1 MTPLG
6 TLLVVDSD
14 ETGAYPAS
22 WETDVVLSDGQ
33 TVHVRPITPDDAP
46 RLVQFH
52 SRQSPESIYLRYF
65 SPRPELS
72 ERDLHRFTHVDH
84 HDRVAFVALAGDELI
99 AVARYE
105 RYRGTDTAEVAF
117 FIDDAHH
124 GRGLAT
130 LLLEYLAAAGR
141 ERGIRRFAATTLP
154 HNRKM
159 LGVFAAAGYQVSSK
173 IDDGVVEVAFDIDST
188 SASLAAVDRRERRA
202 EAASVR
208 RVLEPRSVAVVG
220 VGRSGVGLGA
230 EVYRNLV
237 TNGFRGPL
245 HAVNRGGGSVGG
257 DPMHRSVAELPGP
270 VDLVVIATPAADVPA
285 IVGECGELG
294 VGGVVVMSAGFSES
308 GPDGARLEIESVE
321 VARHHGIRLL
331 GPNCLGVVNTDPEI
345 RLDATLAPNVPR
357 RGRAAMLAESGT
369 LAAAI
374 IEHAVRMDLGISTL
388 VAAGNRADISATD
401 LLSYWC
407 EDDATAGVLL
417 YLAARDL
424 QPRFVRAARA
434 ASMELPVAALHT
446 SMSPRGPGDSRGDD
460 RARAQAMF
468 RQTGVIGV
476 DTLEQLFD
484 IGRLI
489 ADQPVPAGDGV
500 VVLGNSDGAVTL
512 AADACLAAGLQLVPL
527 APGGPNH
534 GNPIDLTYQADAA
547 AYRAAIERV
556 SADPRVHAVMVIH
569 TPPHLELD
577 DDFVEVVLDSAAA
590 SPELTFAVTMLGA
603 AGRGRLERDG
613 VAVPIF
619 RFPEDAARAIG
630 RLSDYRAWLHSVDS
644 AEESASRADEQAAA
658 RAVLDA
664 ALGTAVAGDG
674 SGDGIGD
681 GGALRPLSVQQ
692 QSDLLAAY
700 HVQVIERAEV
710 GDVDAAVAAAERIG
724 GPVALKARRRDRLT
738 RSAASGVVLDLVGE
752 DQLRAAW
759 NRMHDVLGDG
769 LTPAVVQRFVQHGV
783 DVAVSIRRD
792 ADGSGTVRVGLGGP
806 ASIAQ
811 DHELAVL
818 PLTLADASSLV
829 ASSPVGRVLT
839 DPLDRIAVVELVHNL
854 ASLVVD
860 HDAIRSLRVDPVV
873 SSPSEALV
881 ADVEVLVGP
890 PPEDFDVRRLE

>member
-1 MTPLG
+1 MAPLG
-6 TLLVVDSD
+6 TLLRVDSD

-33 TVHVRPITPDDAP
+33 TVHVRPIIPDDAD
-46 RLVQFH
+46 RLVRFH
-52 SRQSPESIYLRYF
+52 SRQSPESIYFRYF
-65 SPRPELS
+65 SPRPTLS
-72 ERDLHRFTHVDH
+72 ERDVHRFTHVDH

-130 LLLEYLAAAGR
+130 LLLEYLAAAGL
-141 ERGIRRFAATTLP
+141 ERGVRRFAATTLP

-159 LGVFAAAGYQVSSK
+159 LGVFAAAGYQVSSR
-173 IDDGVVEVAFDIDST
+173 IDDGVVEVAFDIDPT
-188 SASLAAVDRRERRA
+188 AASQAAVDRRERRA

-220 VGRSGVGLGA
+220 VGRSGTGLGA

-237 TNGFRGPL
+237 GNGFRGPL
-245 HAVNRGGGSVGG
+245 HAVNPAGGSIDGVA
-257 DPMHRSVAELPGP
+257 MHTSVAALPGP
-270 VDLVVIATPAADVPA
+270 VDLVVIATPAAAVPD
-285 IVGECGELG
+285 IVDECGEQG

-308 GPDGARLEIESVE
+308 GPEGAALETASVDA
-321 VARHHGIRLL
+321 ARHHGIRLL

-345 RLDATLAPNVPR
+345 LLDATIAPSVPP
-357 RGRAAMLAESGT
+357 RGRTAMLAESGT

-388 VAAGNRADISATD
+388 VAAGNRADISVSD

-417 YLAARDL
+417 YLAAHDL

-434 ASMELPVAALHT
+434 ASLELPVAALHS
-446 SMSPRGPGDSRGDD
+446 SMSARGSGDAAGDE

-484 IGRLI
+484 IGRLV
-489 ADQPVPAGDGV
+489 ADQPVPRGHGI

-512 AADACLAAGLQLVPL
+512 AADACLAAGLHLVPL
-527 APGGPNH
+527 EIDGVALPN
-534 GNPIDLTYQADAA
+534 PVDLTHLADAA
-547 AYRAAIERV
+547 AYRSAIEWV
-556 SADPRVHAVMVIH
+556 STDPRVHAVMVIH

-577 DDFVEVVLDSAAA
+577 DDFVDVVLDATAA
-590 SPELTFAVTMLGA
+590 SPEITFAVTMLGA
-603 AGRGRLERDG
+603 AGRGRLVRDG
-613 VAVPIF
+613 IGLPIF

-630 RLSDYRAWLHSVDS
+630 RLSDHRVWRDSVAS
-644 AEESASRADEQAAA
+644 AGESEERVAEQTVA
-658 RAVLDA
+658 RAVLDTVGELDDGA
-664 ALGTAVAGDG
+664 AV
-674 SGDGIGD
+674 
-681 GGALRPLSVQQ
+681 PLSIVQQ
-692 QSDLLAAY
+692 TDLLAAY
-700 HVQVIERAEV
+700 HVEVIERVEV
-710 GDVDAAVAAAERIG
+710 DDVAAAVRAAESMDA
-724 GPVALKARRRDRLT
+724 PVVLKARRRDRMA
-738 RSAASGVVLDLVGE
+738 RSAASGVVLDLSGGDEV
-752 DQLRAAW
+752 RAAW
-759 NRMHDVLGDG
+759 HRLHEAWGDG
-769 LTPAVVQRFVQHGV
+769 LTPAVVQRFVPQGI
-783 DVAVSIRRD
+783 DVAVSVRRD
-792 ADGSGTVRVGLGGP
+792 PGGSGTVRVGFGGP
-806 ASIAQ
+806 ASIAR
-811 DHELAVL
+811 DYELGVL
-818 PLTLADASSLV
+818 PLTLSDASSLV

-839 DPLDRIAVVELVHNL
+839 DPLDRVAVVELVHNL

-860 HDAIRSLRVDPVV
+860 HESIQSLRADPVV
-873 SSPSEALV
+873 CSPSAALV

-890 PPEDFDVRRLE
+890 PAEDFDVRRLD